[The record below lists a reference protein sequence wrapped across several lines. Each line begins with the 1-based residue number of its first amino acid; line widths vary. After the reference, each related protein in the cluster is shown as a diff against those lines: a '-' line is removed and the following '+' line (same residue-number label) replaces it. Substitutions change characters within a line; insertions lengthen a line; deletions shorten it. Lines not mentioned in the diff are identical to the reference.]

1 MAGLLERA
9 FTSAP
14 GKAVAGRLGLAEP
27 PRLRRGRELPDGPVV
42 LASLAGSDLAARSL
56 ALLGIAIDSP
66 VLDGTGDDP
75 APTYSGRIGALVVD
89 ARGLV
94 TIDGLEQLR
103 AVLRPAMKAL
113 EGSGRVVLVADAEAE
128 GLEASAVHQALD
140 GINRTVGKE
149 LRGGATT
156 NLVHVP
162 SDLDPADLASTLS
175 FLLEGRSA
183 FVDGQAW
190 TVSPAPSP
198 ASSLPKV
205 ALAPEIPGASAR
217 FGSERAETVPEED
230 SGAERPNPSRRAT
243 AGLDKLDQRLAG
255 RVVVV
260 TGAARGIG
268 AQIATVAARDG
279 AIVVCVD
286 VPAAGESLAAL
297 ANQLQ
302 GSALQLDI
310 TSPDAGER
318 IAAHVASRH
327 GGASIHG
334 MVHNAGITR
343 DKLLVNTDAK
353 RWAQVL
359 DVNLAAQLRMNPVL
373 LDGRPGGIADD
384 GRIVS
389 IASTSGIAGNKGQA
403 NYAASKA
410 GVVGLVRALAPEL
423 ASRGITVNAVAPGF
437 IETEMTARIP
447 FVQREVFRR
456 ANSLSQGGWPLDV
469 AETIGYFLDPAS
481 GGVTGQV
488 IRVCGQNL
496 VGQ

>member
-9 FTSAP
+9 FNSAP
-14 GKAVAGRLGLAEP
+14 GKAMAGRLGLAEP
-27 PRLRRGRELPDGPVV
+27 PRLRRGRQLPDGPVV
-42 LASLAGSDLAARSL
+42 LASLGGSDLAAGSL
-56 ALLGIAIDSP
+56 ALLGICPDSP
-66 VLDGTGDDP
+66 VLDTGAGDSP
-75 APTYSGRIGALVVD
+75 AAYPGHIGAIVVD

-94 TIDGLEQLR
+94 TIEALEQLR
-103 AVLRPAMKAL
+103 AALRPAVKAL
-113 EGSGRVVLVADAEAE
+113 HGSGRVILVVDAEPA
-128 GLEASAVHQALD
+128 GLEASAVHQAVD

-149 LRGGATT
+149 LRGGATA
-156 NLVHVP
+156 NLVHVAP
-162 SDLDPADLASTLS
+162 GTGAADLASTLA

-190 TVSPAPSP
+190 TV
-198 ASSLPKV
+198 
-205 ALAPEIPGASAR
+205 GASAALR
-217 FGSERAETVPEED
+217 DASSASSGGSSGTVETAERHSQTVPEED
-230 SGAERPNPSRRAT
+230 SGAERPNPSRGA
-243 AGLDKLDQRLAG
+243 APPLAG

-297 ANQLQ
+297 ANQLH

-310 TSPDAGER
+310 TTPDAGER

-334 MVHNAGITR
+334 LVHNAGITR
-343 DKLLVNTDAK
+343 DKLLVNTDAE

-359 DVNLAAQLRMNPVL
+359 QVNLAAQLRINPLL
-373 LDGRPGGIADD
+373 LDGRAGGLADG

-423 ASRGITVNAVAPGF
+423 AGRGITVNAVAPGF
-437 IETEMTARIP
+437 IETGMTSKIP

-456 ANSLSQGGWPLDV
+456 SNSLNQGGLPVDV

>member
-27 PRLRRGRELPDGPVV
+27 PRLRRGRELPAGPVV
-42 LASLAGSDLAARSL
+42 LASLAGSDLVARSL
-56 ALLGIAIDSP
+56 AELGIATDSP
-66 VLDGTGDDP
+66 VLDEAADDP
-75 APTYSGRIGALVVD
+75 APTYPARIGALVVD

-94 TIDGLEQLR
+94 TIDGLERLR

-113 EGSGRVVLVADAEAE
+113 EGSGRVVLIADAEAD
-128 GLEASAVHQALD
+128 GLEASAVHQAID

-149 LRGGATT
+149 LRAGATT
-156 NLVHVP
+156 NLVRVP

-175 FLLEGRSA
+175 FLLDGRSA

-190 TVSPAPSP
+190 TVSRAPSRDS
-198 ASSLPKV
+198 ALPKS
-205 ALAPEIPGASAR
+205 ALAPEIPGARGR
-217 FGSERAETVPEED
+217 FGSE
-230 SGAERPNPSRRAT
+230 GADEGGEGRHAP
-243 AGLDKLDQRLAG
+243 LAG
-255 RVVVV
+255 KVIVV

-279 AIVVCVD
+279 ATVVCVD
-286 VPAAGESLAAL
+286 VPAAGEALASL

-327 GGASIHG
+327 SGASIHG

-343 DKLLVNTDAK
+343 DKLLANTDAR

-359 DVNLAAQLRMNPVL
+359 DVNLAAQLRMNPAL

-410 GVVGLVRALAPEL
+410 GVIGLVRALAPEL
-423 ASRGITVNAVAPGF
+423 AGRGITVNAVAPGF
-437 IETEMTARIP
+437 IETEMTAKIP
-447 FVQREVFRR
+447 SVQREVFRR
-456 ANSLSQGGWPLDV
+456 ANSLSQGGRPVDV

>member
-9 FTSAP
+9 FTSTP

-27 PRLRRGRELPDGPVV
+27 PRLRRGRELPRCPVV
-42 LASLAGSDLAARSL
+42 LASLAGSDLAGGSL
-56 ALLGIAIDSP
+56 ALLGITPDSP
-66 VLDGTGDDP
+66 VLDAAADEP
-75 APTYSGRIGALVVD
+75 APAYADKIGALVVD

-94 TIDGLEQLR
+94 SLDSLEHLR
-103 AVLRPAMKAL
+103 AVLRPAMKAM
-113 EGSGRVVLVADAEAE
+113 EASGRVVLLADAAAD
-128 GLEASAVHQALD
+128 GLEASAVHQAID

-156 NLVHVP
+156 NLIHVP
-162 SDLDPADLASTLS
+162 SDLDTADLASTLS

-190 TVSPAPSP
+190 AVGPSH
-198 ASSLPKV
+198 ALRASLPKD
-205 ALAPEIPGASAR
+205 ALAPEFPGARAH
-217 FGSERAETVPEED
+217 FGSENAGTVD
-230 SGAERPNPSRRAT
+230 QSPSAP
-243 AGLDKLDQRLAG
+243 LAG
-255 RVVVV
+255 KVIVV

-286 VPAAGESLAAL
+286 VPAAGEPLAAL

-302 GSALQLDI
+302 GSALQLDV

-359 DVNLAAQLRMNPVL
+359 EVNLAAQLRINPVL

-410 GVVGLVRALAPEL
+410 GVIGLVRALAPEL
-423 ASRGITVNAVAPGF
+423 SGRGITVNAVAPGF
-437 IETEMTARIP
+437 IETEMTAKIP

-456 ANSLSQGGWPLDV
+456 ANSLSQGGRPVDV

-496 VGQ
+496 MGQ

>member
-1 MAGLLERA
+1 
-9 FTSAP
+9 
-14 GKAVAGRLGLAEP
+14 
-27 PRLRRGRELPDGPVV
+27 VV
-42 LASLAGSDLAARSL
+42 LASLAGSDLAGRSL
-56 ALLGIAIDSP
+56 ALLGITPDSP
-66 VLDGTGDDP
+66 VLDAAADERAP
-75 APTYSGRIGALVVD
+75 AYEDKIGALVVD
-89 ARGLV
+89 ARGL
-94 TIDGLEQLR
+94 TTFDGLEHLR
-103 AVLRPAMKAL
+103 AVLRPAMKAM
-113 EGSGRVVLVADAEAE
+113 EASGRVVLLADDAAD
-128 GLEASAVHQALD
+128 GLEASAVHQAID

-156 NLVHVP
+156 NLIHVP

-190 TVSPAPSP
+190 SVGAASP
-198 ASSLPKV
+198 
-205 ALAPEIPGASAR
+205 
-217 FGSERAETVPEED
+217 TVPEELV
-230 SGAERPNPSRRAT
+230 SAATERHEGPP
-243 AGLDKLDQRLAG
+243 LAG
-255 RVVVV
+255 KVIVV

-268 AQIATVAARDG
+268 AQIASVAARDG
-279 AIVVCVD
+279 ATVVCVD
-286 VPAAGESLAAL
+286 VPAAGEPLAAL

-359 DVNLAAQLRMNPVL
+359 EVNLAAQLRMNPVL

-410 GVVGLVRALAPEL
+410 GVIGLVRALAPEL
-423 ASRGITVNAVAPGF
+423 AGRGVTVNAVAPGF
-437 IETEMTARIP
+437 IETEMTAKIP

-456 ANSLSQGGWPLDV
+456 ANSLSQGGRPVDV

>member
-9 FTSAP
+9 FTSTP

-27 PRLRRGRELPDGPVV
+27 PRLRRGRELPHGPVV
-42 LASLAGSDLAARSL
+42 LASLAGSDLAERSL
-56 ALLGIAIDSP
+56 ALLGITTDSP
-66 VLDGTGDDP
+66 VLDATADDP
-75 APTYSGRIGALVVD
+75 AYPGRIGALVVD

-94 TIDGLEQLR
+94 TLDGLEQLR
-103 AVLRPAMKAL
+103 AVLRPGMKAL
-113 EGSGRVVLVADAEAE
+113 EASGRVVLVADADAE

-162 SDLDPADLASTLS
+162 SDLDPADLVSTLS

-190 TVSPAPSP
+190 TLGSAPSP
-198 ASSLPKV
+198 SSPSSPPNATFAADGSAASVTIAGEVEDV
-205 ALAPEIPGASAR
+205 AGVGQEAP
-217 FGSERAETVPEED
+217 
-230 SGAERPNPSRRAT
+230 
-243 AGLDKLDQRLAG
+243 LAG

-268 AQIATVAARDG
+268 AQIARVAARDG
-279 AIVVCVD
+279 ATVVCVD
-286 VPAAGESLAAL
+286 VPAAGEALAAL

-343 DKLLVNTDAK
+343 DKLLVNTDAT
-353 RWAQVL
+353 RWAPVL
-359 DVNLAAQLRMNPVL
+359 DVNLAAQLRINPVL
-373 LDGRPGGIADD
+373 LDGRPGGLADG

-410 GVVGLVRALAPEL
+410 GVIGLVRALAPEL
-423 ASRGITVNAVAPGF
+423 AGRGITVNAVAPGF
-437 IETEMTARIP
+437 IETEMTAKIP

-456 ANSLSQGGWPLDV
+456 ANSLSQGGRPVDV

>member
-9 FTSAP
+9 FTSTP

-27 PRLRRGRELPDGPVV
+27 PRLRRGRELPRCPVV
-42 LASLAGSDLAARSL
+42 LASLAGSDLAGRSL
-56 ALLGIAIDSP
+56 ALLGITPDSP
-66 VLDGTGDDP
+66 VLDAAADEP
-75 APTYSGRIGALVVD
+75 APAYADKIGALVVD

-94 TIDGLEQLR
+94 TFDGLEHLR
-103 AVLRPAMKAL
+103 AVLRPAMKAM
-113 EGSGRVVLVADAEAE
+113 EASGRVVLLADAAAD
-128 GLEASAVHQALD
+128 GLEASAVHQAID

-156 NLVHVP
+156 NLIHVP

-190 TVSPAPSP
+190 TVGPPSSSGTTVAEPDEAPLS
-198 ASSLPKV
+198 
-205 ALAPEIPGASAR
+205 
-217 FGSERAETVPEED
+217 
-230 SGAERPNPSRRAT
+230 
-243 AGLDKLDQRLAG
+243 G

-286 VPAAGESLAAL
+286 VPAAGEPLAAL

-310 TSPDAGER
+310 TSPDAGAR

-359 DVNLAAQLRMNPVL
+359 EVNLAAQLRMNPVL
-373 LDGRPGGIADD
+373 LDGRPGGIAED

-410 GVVGLVRALAPEL
+410 GVIGLVRALAPEL
-423 ASRGITVNAVAPGF
+423 AGRGITVNAVAPGF
-437 IETEMTARIP
+437 IETEMTAKIP

-456 ANSLSQGGWPLDV
+456 ANSLSQGGRPVDV

-496 VGQ
+496 VGH

>member
-1 MAGLLERA
+1 VSAASERHE
-9 FTSAP
+9 
-14 GKAVAGRLGLAEP
+14 GP
-27 PRLRRGRELPDGPVV
+27 P
-42 LASLAGSDLAARSL
+42 LAG
-56 ALLGIAIDSP
+56 
-66 VLDGTGDDP
+66 
-75 APTYSGRIGALVVD
+75 
-89 ARGLV
+89 
-94 TIDGLEQLR
+94 
-103 AVLRPAMKAL
+103 
-113 EGSGRVVLVADAEAE
+113 
-128 GLEASAVHQALD
+128 
-140 GINRTVGKE
+140 
-149 LRGGATT
+149 
-156 NLVHVP
+156 
-162 SDLDPADLASTLS
+162 
-175 FLLEGRSA
+175 
-183 FVDGQAW
+183 
-190 TVSPAPSP
+190 
-198 ASSLPKV
+198 KV
-205 ALAPEIPGASAR
+205 I
-217 FGSERAETVPEED
+217 
-230 SGAERPNPSRRAT
+230 
-243 AGLDKLDQRLAG
+243 
-255 RVVVV
+255 VV

-279 AIVVCVD
+279 ALVVCVD
-286 VPAAGESLAAL
+286 VPAAGEPLAAL

-327 GGASIHG
+327 SRASIHG

-359 DVNLAAQLRMNPVL
+359 EVNLAAQLRMNPVL
-373 LDGRPGGIADD
+373 LDGRPGGIAND

-410 GVVGLVRALAPEL
+410 GVIGLVRALAPEL
-423 ASRGITVNAVAPGF
+423 AGRGITVNAVAPGF

-456 ANSLSQGGWPLDV
+456 ANSLSQGGRSVDV

>member
-1 MAGLLERA
+1 MAGFLERA
-9 FTSAP
+9 FTSTP

-27 PRLRRGRELPDGPVV
+27 PRLRRGRELPHGPVV
-42 LASLAGSDLAARSL
+42 LASLAGSDLAQRSL
-56 ALLGIAIDSP
+56 ALLGIATDSP
-66 VLDGTGDDP
+66 VLDATADDTAP
-75 APTYSGRIGALVVD
+75 AYPDKIGALVID

-94 TIDGLEQLR
+94 TFDGLEQLR
-103 AVLRPAMKAL
+103 AVLRPAMKAV
-113 EGSGRVVLVADAEAE
+113 EASGRVVLIADATAV
-128 GLEASAVHQALD
+128 GLEASAVHQAID

-156 NLVHVP
+156 NLIRVP
-162 SDLDPADLASTLS
+162 SDLDPTDLASTLS

-190 TVSPAPSP
+190 TV
-198 ASSLPKV
+198 AS
-205 ALAPEIPGASAR
+205 
-217 FGSERAETVPEED
+217 AETVPEELV
-230 SGAERPNPSRRAT
+230 SAASERHEPVPEELVSAASERHE
-243 AGLDKLDQRLAG
+243 GPPLAG
-255 RVVVV
+255 RVIVV

-286 VPAAGESLAAL
+286 VPAAGEPLAAL

-310 TSPDAGER
+310 TNPDAGER

-327 GGASIHG
+327 RASIHG

-359 DVNLAAQLRMNPVL
+359 EVNLAAQLRMNPVL
-373 LDGRPGGIADD
+373 LDGRPGGIANG

-410 GVVGLVRALAPEL
+410 GVIGLVRALAPEL
-423 ASRGITVNAVAPGF
+423 ADRGITVNAVAPGF
-437 IETEMTARIP
+437 IETEMTAKIP

-456 ANSLSQGGWPLDV
+456 ANSLSQGGRPVDV

-481 GGVTGQV
+481 VGVTGQV

>member
-42 LASLAGSDLAARSL
+42 LASLAGSDLVARSL
-56 ALLGIAIDSP
+56 VGLGIDP
-66 VLDGTGDDP
+66 VTPLLDGTADESPP
-75 APTYSGRIGALVVD
+75 AYQTRIGALVVD
-89 ARGLV
+89 ARGLAG
-94 TIDGLEQLR
+94 IEGLEQLR
-103 AVLRPAMKAL
+103 AVLRPALKAL
-113 EGSGRVVLVADAEAE
+113 EGSGRVILVADAEPQ
-128 GLEASAVHQALD
+128 GLEASAVHEAID

-162 SDLDPADLASTLS
+162 QDLDPGALASTLS
-175 FLLEGRSA
+175 FLLDGRSA

-190 TVSPAPSP
+190 TVDT
-198 ASSLPKV
+198 SSSSGTTLV
-205 ALAPEIPGASAR
+205 AEPHRVAEPDEAR
-217 FGSERAETVPEED
+217 GP
-230 SGAERPNPSRRAT
+230 
-243 AGLDKLDQRLAG
+243 LAG

-279 AIVVCVD
+279 AVVVCVD
-286 VPAAGESLAAL
+286 VPAAGEALAAL

-334 MVHNAGITR
+334 MVHNAGVTR

-359 DVNLAAQLRMNPVL
+359 DVNLTAQLRMNPIL

-384 GRIVS
+384 GRIVA
-389 IASTSGIAGNKGQA
+389 IASTSGMAGNKGQA

-410 GVVGLVRALAPEL
+410 GVIGLVRALAPEL
-423 ASRGITVNAVAPGF
+423 AARGITVNAVAPGF

-456 ANSLSQGGWPLDV
+456 ANSLGQGGRPVDV

>member
-14 GKAVAGRLGLAEP
+14 GRAVAGRLGLAEP
-27 PRLRRGRELPDGPVV
+27 PRLRRGRQLPDGPVV

-56 ALLGIAIDSP
+56 AELGIAAGSP
-66 VLDGTGDDP
+66 RLDGAADAP
-75 APTYSGRIGALVVD
+75 ASAYAGQIGALVVD
-89 ARGLV
+89 ARGLI
-94 TIDGLEQLR
+94 TIGGLEQLR

-113 EGSGRVVLVADAEAE
+113 EGSGRVVLIADSTSD
-128 GLEASAVHQALD
+128 GLEAGAVHQALD

-190 TVSPAPSP
+190 TV
-198 ASSLPKV
+198 
-205 ALAPEIPGASAR
+205 ASA
-217 FGSERAETVPEED
+217 GAIPEED
-230 SGAERPNPSRRAT
+230 PGAERPDPSRWA
-243 AGLDKLDQRLAG
+243 AAPLAG
-255 RVVVV
+255 RIVVV

-279 AIVVCVD
+279 ATVVCVD
-286 VPAAGESLAAL
+286 VPAAGEALAAL

-327 GGASIHG
+327 AGASIHG

-343 DKLLVNTDAK
+343 DKLLANTDAQ

-359 DVNLAAQLRMNPVL
+359 DVNLTAQLRMNPAL
-373 LDGRPGGIADD
+373 LDGRPGGIADA

-410 GVVGLVRALAPEL
+410 GVIGLVRGLAPDL
-423 ASRGITVNAVAPGF
+423 AARGITVNAVAPGF
-437 IETEMTARIP
+437 IETEMTAKIP

-456 ANSLSQGGWPLDV
+456 ANSLGQGGRPVDV

>member
-9 FTSAP
+9 FTSTP

-27 PRLRRGRELPDGPVV
+27 PRLRRGRELPRCPVV
-42 LASLAGSDLAARSL
+42 LASLAGSDLAGGSL
-56 ALLGIAIDSP
+56 ALLGITPDSP
-66 VLDGTGDDP
+66 VLDAAADEP
-75 APTYSGRIGALVVD
+75 APAYADKIGALVVD

-94 TIDGLEQLR
+94 SFDGLEHLR
-103 AVLRPAMKAL
+103 AVLRPAMKAM
-113 EGSGRVVLVADAEAE
+113 EASGRVVLLADAAAD
-128 GLEASAVHQALD
+128 GLEASAVHQAID

-156 NLVHVP
+156 NLIQVP

-190 TVSPAPSP
+190 TVGPS
-198 ASSLPKV
+198 
-205 ALAPEIPGASAR
+205 
-217 FGSERAETVPEED
+217 AETVPEED
-230 SGAERPNPSRRAT
+230 SAAERPNPSRRRRPEPVEGAAAPLT
-243 AGLDKLDQRLAG
+243 GK
-255 RVVVV
+255 VIVV

-286 VPAAGESLAAL
+286 VPAAGEPLAAL

-302 GSALQLDI
+302 GSALQLDV

-359 DVNLAAQLRMNPVL
+359 EVNLAAQLRINPVL

-410 GVVGLVRALAPEL
+410 GVIGLVRALAPEL
-423 ASRGITVNAVAPGF
+423 SGRGITVNAVAPGF
-437 IETEMTARIP
+437 IETEMTAKIP

-456 ANSLSQGGWPLDV
+456 ANSLSQGGRPVDV

>member
-27 PRLRRGRELPDGPVV
+27 PRLRRGHDLPTGPVV
-42 LASLAGSDLAARSL
+42 LASLAGSELAARSL
-56 ALLGIAIDSP
+56 SELGIGTESP
-66 VLDGTGDDP
+66 VLDAAADDA
-75 APTYSGRIGALVVD
+75 APTYPDRIGALVVD
-89 ARGLV
+89 ARGLA
-94 TIDGLEQLR
+94 TIAGLEQLR

-113 EGSGRVVLVADAEAE
+113 EGSGRVVLLADAEAE
-128 GLEASAVHQALD
+128 GLEASAVRQAID

-156 NLVHVP
+156 NLVRVP

-190 TVSPAPSP
+190 TVGPA
-198 ASSLPKV
+198 KV
-205 ALAPEIPGASAR
+205 HAPQ
-217 FGSERAETVPEED
+217 TVPEED
-230 SGAERPNPSRRAT
+230 SGAERPDPSRRRRPEPAEGAAAPLT
-243 AGLDKLDQRLAG
+243 GK
-255 RVVVV
+255 VIVV

-279 AIVVCVD
+279 ATVVCVD
-286 VPAAGESLAAL
+286 VPAAGEALAAL

-327 GGASIHG
+327 GGASIHA

-343 DKLLVNTDAK
+343 DKLLANTDAT

-359 DVNLAAQLRMNPVL
+359 DVNLAAQLRMNPAL
-373 LDGRPGGIADD
+373 LDGRPGGLADN

-410 GVVGLVRALAPEL
+410 GVIGLVRALAPEL
-423 ASRGITVNAVAPGF
+423 AARGITVNAVAPGF
-437 IETEMTARIP
+437 IETEMTAKIP

-456 ANSLSQGGWPLDV
+456 ANSLSQGGRPVDV

>member
-1 MAGLLERA
+1 
-9 FTSAP
+9 
-14 GKAVAGRLGLAEP
+14 V
-27 PRLRRGRELPDGPVV
+27 
-42 LASLAGSDLAARSL
+42 
-56 ALLGIAIDSP
+56 
-66 VLDGTGDDP
+66 
-75 APTYSGRIGALVVD
+75 SG
-89 ARGLV
+89 
-94 TIDGLEQLR
+94 
-103 AVLRPAMKAL
+103 
-113 EGSGRVVLVADAEAE
+113 
-128 GLEASAVHQALD
+128 
-140 GINRTVGKE
+140 
-149 LRGGATT
+149 
-156 NLVHVP
+156 
-162 SDLDPADLASTLS
+162 DLDPTDLASTFS
-175 FLLEGRSA
+175 FLLGGRSA

-190 TVSPAPSP
+190 TV
-198 ASSLPKV
+198 AS
-205 ALAPEIPGASAR
+205 
-217 FGSERAETVPEED
+217 AETVPEELV
-230 SGAERPNPSRRAT
+230 SAASERHETVPEELVSAASERHEGPPLT
-243 AGLDKLDQRLAG
+243 GK
-255 RVVVV
+255 VIVV

-268 AQIATVAARDG
+268 AQIAIVAARDG

-286 VPAAGESLAAL
+286 VPAAGEPLAAL
-297 ANQLQ
+297 ANQLR

-353 RWAQVL
+353 RWARVL
-359 DVNLAAQLRMNPVL
+359 EVNLAAQLRMNPVL
-373 LDGRPGGIADD
+373 LDGRPGGLADG

-410 GVVGLVRALAPEL
+410 GVIGLVRALAPEL
-423 ASRGITVNAVAPGF
+423 AGRGITVNAVAPGF

-456 ANSLSQGGWPLDV
+456 ANSLSQGGRPVDV

>member
-42 LASLAGSDLAARSL
+42 LATLAGSDLAARSL
-56 ALLGIAIDSP
+56 ALLGIGTDSA
-66 VLDGTGDDP
+66 VLDATTDDG
-75 APTYSGRIGALVVD
+75 APTYPGRIGALVVD

-94 TIDGLEQLR
+94 TIGGLEQLR

-113 EGSGRVVLVADAEAE
+113 EASGRVVLIADVEAD
-128 GLEASAVHQALD
+128 GVEASAVHQAID

-156 NLVHVP
+156 NLVRVP
-162 SDLDPADLASTLS
+162 SDLDPVDLASTLS

-183 FVDGQAW
+183 FVDGQTW
-190 TVSPAPSP
+190 TVTRALRAPSP
-198 ASSLPKV
+198 ASPLPKV
-205 ALAPEIPGASAR
+205 AVAPEIPGASAR
-217 FGSERAETVPEED
+217 FGSVSA
-230 SGAERPNPSRRAT
+230 GAGGVGQAAP
-243 AGLDKLDQRLAG
+243 LAG

-286 VPAAGESLAAL
+286 VPAAGEQLATL

-310 TSPDAGER
+310 TSPDAGGR

-327 GGASIHG
+327 SRASIHA

-343 DKLLVNTDAK
+343 DKLLANTDAT

-359 DVNLAAQLRMNPVL
+359 DVNLAAQLRMNPAL

-423 ASRGITVNAVAPGF
+423 AARGITVNAVAPGF

-456 ANSLSQGGWPLDV
+456 ANSLGQGGRPVDV

>member
-9 FTSAP
+9 FTSTP

-27 PRLRRGRELPDGPVV
+27 PRLRRGRELPRCPVV
-42 LASLAGSDLAARSL
+42 LASLAGSDLAGGSL
-56 ALLGIAIDSP
+56 ALLGITPDTP
-66 VLDGTGDDP
+66 VLDAAADEP
-75 APTYSGRIGALVVD
+75 APAYADKIGALVVD

-94 TIDGLEQLR
+94 SLDGLEHLR
-103 AVLRPAMKAL
+103 AVLRPAMKAM
-113 EGSGRVVLVADAEAE
+113 EASGRVVLLADAAAD
-128 GLEASAVHQALD
+128 GLEASAVHQAID

-156 NLVHVP
+156 NLVHVA

-175 FLLEGRSA
+175 FLLDGRSA

-190 TVSPAPSP
+190 TV
-198 ASSLPKV
+198 AS
-205 ALAPEIPGASAR
+205 
-217 FGSERAETVPEED
+217 AETVPEELV
-230 SGAERPNPSRRAT
+230 SAASERHEGPP
-243 AGLDKLDQRLAG
+243 LAG

-268 AQIATVAARDG
+268 AQIASIAARDG
-279 AIVVCVD
+279 ATVVCVD
-286 VPAAGESLAAL
+286 VPAAGEPLAAL

-302 GSALQLDI
+302 GSALQLDV

-359 DVNLAAQLRMNPVL
+359 EVNLAAQLRINPVL

-410 GVVGLVRALAPEL
+410 GVIGLVRALAPEL
-423 ASRGITVNAVAPGF
+423 SGRGITVNAVAPGF
-437 IETEMTARIP
+437 IETEMTAKIP

-456 ANSLSQGGWPLDV
+456 ANSLSQGGRPVDV

-496 VGQ
+496 MGQ

>member
-9 FTSAP
+9 FTSTP

-27 PRLRRGRELPDGPVV
+27 PRLRRGRELPHGPVV

-56 ALLGIAIDSP
+56 ARLGIATDSP
-66 VLDGTGDDP
+66 VVDATADEP
-75 APTYSGRIGALVVD
+75 APAYPGTIGALVVD
-89 ARGLV
+89 ARGLS
-94 TIDGLEQLR
+94 TFDGLEHLR
-103 AVLRPAMKAL
+103 AVLRPAMRAV
-113 EGSGRVVLVADAEAE
+113 EASGRVVLIADATSE
-128 GLEASAVHQALD
+128 GLEASAVHQAID

-190 TVSPAPSP
+190 TVAAP
-198 ASSLPKV
+198 
-205 ALAPEIPGASAR
+205 R
-217 FGSERAETVPEED
+217 TVPEED
-230 SGAERPNPSRRAT
+230 SGGERPNPSRRA
-243 AGLDKLDQRLAG
+243 AAPFISAASDRREGPPLAG
-255 RVVVV
+255 KVIVV

-286 VPAAGESLAAL
+286 VPAAGEPLASL
-297 ANQLQ
+297 ANQVQ

-327 GGASIHG
+327 SGASIHG

-343 DKLLVNTDAK
+343 DKLLANTDAK

-359 DVNLAAQLRMNPVL
+359 EVNLAAQLRINPVL
-373 LDGRPGGIADD
+373 LDGRPGGITDD

-410 GVVGLVRALAPEL
+410 GVIGLVHALAPEL
-423 ASRGITVNAVAPGF
+423 ADRRITVNAVAPGF
-437 IETEMTARIP
+437 IETEMTAKIP

-456 ANSLSQGGWPLDV
+456 ANSLSQGGRPVDV